1 MLRQTLIALMCITL
15 KTVKSYVDHQIL
27 HRHEA
32 NTYYPCCFI
41 DCKQKFMK
49 YTALKSHVYRSHN
62 SRVSQVD
69 DSHRSFVCEDVNCK
83 KQCTD
88 LQDLLAHLKVHMSKN
103 ELVHCPFNNC
113 NKAFKIVPN
122 ETETRMAQSES
133 QSQVREDTDL
143 KSLYMR
149 SLCLFYMHLQAK
161 YLVPSSTIQI
171 IVEEI
176 NSLNGICHQH
186 TKDRIKEL
194 RLSTNMSDI
203 EIESV
208 FDSIQD

>member
-1 MLRQTLIALMCITL
+1 MIHI
-15 KTVKSYVDHQIL
+15 
-27 HRHEA
+27 
-32 NTYYPCCFI
+32 
-41 DCKQKFMK
+41 
-49 YTALKSHVYRSHN
+49 
-62 SRVSQVD
+62 
-69 DSHRSFVCEDVNCK
+69 SFVCEDVNCK

-113 NKAFKIVPN
+113 NKAFKVKSSFTAHVSRTHRHESDVNTRVTYSEPSASSQIVPT

-186 TKDRIKEL
+186 TKDRIKETL

-203 EIESV
+203 EIESI
-208 FDSIQD
+208 FDSIQDLDLHARCSMPLSTEYTRRQYLKKKHWLCSPS